1 MRAKELGNMLLSNTV
16 LPGFTS
22 HSRSASG
29 LLAIID
35 QYLFPCCLFSYTR
48 FGVIVCTSRRFSTL
62 NLFPLPLTFSLLP
75 PMTGPSVCGTSVKS
89 RKATPSPSSLMKH
102 QLLLI
107 QVGGCACVRVCVCVC
122 VCVCVRVCVCVCVRM
137 CVCVHAR
144 VCVRA
149 CVRACAITPM
159 INTSHSTTGTDS
171 TLLV

>member
-1 MRAKELGNMLLSNTV
+1 MHKTCLVCSYACKRGSSNMLLSNNV

-48 FGVIVCTSRRFSTL
+48 FGVTVCTSRRFSTL

-107 QVGGCACVRVCVCVC
+107 QVGGWVCASE
-122 VCVCVRVCVCVCVRM
+122 
-137 CVCVHAR
+137 
-144 VCVRA
+144 RA
-149 CVRACAITPM
+149 CVRGCVQ
-159 INTSHSTTGTDS
+159 SHP
-171 TLLV
+171 